1 MKILVADDDEVV
13 RLALRSLLTQRGWEV
28 VTASNGEEAYALLQ
42 QDDAPLLA
50 LVDWMMPGLSG
61 VELCRKVRAS
71 DKSRRTHMIM
81 LTGRREKDDM
91 VTGLDSGAD
100 DFIAKPFNIN
110 ELNARVRA
118 AERLVSQLER
128 LRIRANVDELTGIL
142 SRAAIREI
150 LQHALDE
157 AVRNGSA
164 LSIIIGDADRF
175 KEVNDRHGHPVGDS
189 VLRELAKRL
198 RAPLRQQDWIGRFGG
213 EEFLAVLP
221 GCGLQHAVTVAERV
235 RLNVCATPFET
246 PAGML
251 SVTVSLGVASSTGAA
266 AADRERLLE
275 DADKA
280 LYRAKQGG
288 RNRIDY

>member
-13 RLALRSLLTQRGWEV
+13 RLALRSLLTQHGWEV

-50 LVDWMMPGLSG
+50 LVDWMMPGMSG

-91 VTGLDSGAD
+91 VTGLESGAD
-100 DFIAKPFNIN
+100 DFISKPFNIN

-118 AERLVSQLER
+118 AERSVSQLER
-128 LRIRANVDELTGIL
+128 LRIRANVDELTGVL
-142 SRAAIREI
+142 SRAGISEI
-150 LQHALDE
+150 LQHALDD
-157 AVRNGSA
+157 AVRNGGA

-189 VLRELAKRL
+189 VLQELAERL
-198 RAPLRQQDWIGRFGG
+198 RAPLRQQDSIGRFGG

-221 GCGLQHAVTVAERV
+221 GCALQDAVTVAERV
-235 RLNVCATPFET
+235 RLNVCATPLET
-246 PAGML
+246 TAGML
-251 SVTVSLGVASSTGAA
+251 CVTVSLGVASSTGAA
-266 AADRERLLE
+266 AADRQRLLE